1 MNFLPPENIRLTTV
15 TLLLAILLS
24 AATALA
30 HRVMVFAW
38 VEAQTVHTE
47 SKFSGGKLVKG
58 GRIEVFDQAHK
69 KVTQGLT
76 DDRGRFDFSI
86 PQGARQLDIVLT
98 TRMGHTGRWT
108 VSAQELG
115 ATVALPDPQKPDAAV
130 KASTYGTPGLNAEAI
145 EAIVERSLEKKLA
158 PLRAQI
164 AAQSW
169 GLRDIVAGLGYI
181 LGLMGLASYLRYRR
195 TN

>member
-1 MNFLPPENIRLTTV
+1 MNFLPPENLRLTTV

-86 PQGARQLDIVLT
+86 PQGARQLDILLT
-98 TRMGHTGRWT
+98 TSMGHTGRWT

-115 ATVALPDPQKPDAAV
+115 ATVAVPDPPKPDAAV

-145 EAIVERSLEKKLA
+145 EEIVERSLEKKLA

-164 AAQSW
+164 VAQSW

>member
-98 TRMGHTGRWT
+98 TSMGHTGRWT

>member
-1 MNFLPPENIRLTTV
+1 MNFLPPENLRITTV
-15 TLLLAILLS
+15 TLLLAILLF

-98 TRMGHTGRWT
+98 TSMGHTGRWT

-115 ATVALPDPQKPDAAV
+115 ATVAVPDPQKPDAAV

>member
-1 MNFLPPENIRLTTV
+1 MNFLPPENLRLTTV

-98 TRMGHTGRWT
+98 TSMGHTGRWT

-115 ATVALPDPQKPDAAV
+115 ATVALPDPQKPDAPV